1 MSGEQAPRK
10 LAIARGP
17 SLARSSAIHT
27 NITAAIASRVAE
39 RPQGA
44 IRTYDDHGY
53 GRAVSY
59 LELWRRSGRIASGLR
74 TLGVRPGAHVVLLVE
89 DAVDFAAVF
98 WACLR
103 SGLTAVPLTS
113 VAYEG
118 LRHRQP
124 GVFREALRQL
134 DPVAVVADTQY
145 AEFVNAL
152 QDELRPPLVIPLSA
166 AEEEADKAIED
177 AMPADPACII
187 PTSGS
192 TSQIKLVA
200 IGQEALLNRHFSE
213 PMKADQHYL
222 GIFPLDNATGHAGV
236 FLRWG
241 AWTQMPAHLLAARR
255 TAVLDAIERYQ
266 ITSISLTGS
275 AANAIVDAAGRGDRK
290 WRLESLRL
298 VGMGAETVVPDVLRR
313 LGRFL
318 EASGAPSEVVQTGY
332 GTTETGLL
340 AGGTHPTA
348 HPVGGVDAASLYGC
362 APGVELR
369 IVVENDTVLA
379 EGDLGEIQARCPHA
393 IFSCYWNDAGA
404 TKASFAGDG
413 WWRTGDL
420 GRLQNGELSLH
431 GRTKE
436 ILNISGRKFSLAAI
450 DAEIASVVGVG
461 DRTFSCAIHLPG
473 EVAEGLAVAFVP
485 ANPSGEYAREVV
497 EKIGRVVRR
506 TYGISPSPVL
516 VTTIDQIPLTANG
529 KLRRSELSTRVQSG
543 VLTPAL
549 RGDVDEAAVVRD
561 QTRVGADLEA
571 RLADIWRDALNL
583 QGALDRTADFFDL
596 GGDSLRSLLLHTAIE
611 QQFGKQISADAFFAR
626 PTFATLL
633 ELVAGDGP
641 PLDKDPELPVPWP
654 LPRDL
659 RNRLLLSFEA
669 WDGNRPTRDRL
680 VAGLN
685 TTGSNTPLFWVCQEN
700 VTFRQLADCLGATQ
714 PVYAFR
720 SGLGLIEY
728 SEDEIQAF
736 ALRYASEL
744 AEVHPDGSVFVG
756 GCCQGAII
764 ALALAQHLIRR
775 GRHVPLLIL
784 ADWEVPL
791 QAYPEPVL
799 FTYGRDSLQDNP
811 YLQYRNPDLARGRMF
826 GDYTVVEVP
835 GDHGV
840 YYETAFRQILPVHM
854 QKAEGR
860 LPGRLPR
867 SAHRAL
873 LNAAAVPDLLLA
885 GERRTISVVIEN
897 LSTLTWPAAE
907 ASNLYLANRWLDEAG
922 NVIIWVDGRVPLPKL
937 PPRTPVALS
946 LPITAPLIAGDVQ
959 LIIDVVEEG
968 DTWFYLPQTT
978 PLPGRVK
985 VVSERPPPVYEVLAE
1000 LSATRA
1006 NVDQL
1011 RKYVSELHTHYETST
1026 SWKVTRPL
1034 RAARSLSEKSLFKS
1048 QRV

>member
-1 MSGEQAPRK
+1 
-10 LAIARGP
+10 
-17 SLARSSAIHT
+17 
-27 NITAAIASRVAE
+27 
-39 RPQGA
+39 
-44 IRTYDDHGY
+44 
-53 GRAVSY
+53 
-59 LELWRRSGRIASGLR
+59 
-74 TLGVRPGAHVVLLVE
+74 
-89 DAVDFAAVF
+89 
-98 WACLR
+98 
-103 SGLTAVPLTS
+103 
-113 VAYEG
+113 
-118 LRHRQP
+118 
-124 GVFREALRQL
+124 
-134 DPVAVVADTQY
+134 
-145 AEFVNAL
+145 
-152 QDELRPPLVIPLSA
+152 
-166 AEEEADKAIED
+166 
-177 AMPADPACII
+177 
-187 PTSGS
+187 
-192 TSQIKLVA
+192 
-200 IGQEALLNRHFSE
+200 
-213 PMKADQHYL
+213 
-222 GIFPLDNATGHAGV
+222 
-236 FLRWG
+236 
-241 AWTQMPAHLLAARR
+241 MPAHLLAARR

-369 IVVENDTVLA
+369 IVDENDTVLA

-543 VLTPAL
+543 VLAPAL
-549 RGDVDEAAVVRD
+549 RRDVDEAAVVRD

-736 ALRYASEL
+736 ALRYASE
-744 AEVHPDGSVFVG
+744 AGRSPSRW
-756 GCCQGAII
+756 
-764 ALALAQHLIRR
+764 LALC
-775 GRHVPLLIL
+775 
-784 ADWEVPL
+784 W
-791 QAYPEPVL
+791 
-799 FTYGRDSLQDNP
+799 
-811 YLQYRNPDLARGRMF
+811 RM
-826 GDYTVVEVP
+826 
-835 GDHGV
+835 
-840 YYETAFRQILPVHM
+840 
-854 QKAEGR
+854 
-860 LPGRLPR
+860 LPGRDHCIGARPTSDPARPSCSSPNSGGLGGAAASLPR
-867 SAHRAL
+867 AGVVHLRPRQLAGQSIPAIPQSGFGARAHVRRLHGGRSAGRPWRVLRDRIQANSASAHAEGGR
-873 LNAAAVPDLLLA
+873 PLA
-885 GERRTISVVIEN
+885 GSLAEIRTSR
-897 LSTLTWPAAE
+897 SFKCGRCSRPA
-907 ASNLYLANRWLDEAG
+907 D
-922 NVIIWVDGRVPLPKL
+922 
-937 PPRTPVALS
+937 
-946 LPITAPLIAGDVQ
+946 
-959 LIIDVVEEG
+959 
-968 DTWFYLPQTT
+968 
-978 PLPGRVK
+978 LPGRGG
-985 VVSERPPPVYEVLAE
+985 
-1000 LSATRA
+1000 
-1006 NVDQL
+1006 QF
-1011 RKYVSELHTHYETST
+1011 
-1026 SWKVTRPL
+1026 
-1034 RAARSLSEKSLFKS
+1034 RS
-1048 QRV
+1048 